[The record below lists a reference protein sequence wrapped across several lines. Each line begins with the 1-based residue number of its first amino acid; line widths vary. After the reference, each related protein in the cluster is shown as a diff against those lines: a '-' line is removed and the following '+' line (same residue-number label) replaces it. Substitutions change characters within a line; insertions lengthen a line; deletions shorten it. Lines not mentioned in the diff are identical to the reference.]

1 VVELSTNYLAN
12 WHIDLIAEYLEAV
25 TAGESKRPLN
35 QQAAQINEVDLRLG
49 HLADV
54 SPVADVSPGK
64 RIRLLTSC
72 TTRHLRGRA
81 RTDIRLDAKSTTT
94 P

>member
-54 SPVADVSPGK
+54 SPGK

-81 RTDIRLDAKSTTT
+81 
-94 P
+94 